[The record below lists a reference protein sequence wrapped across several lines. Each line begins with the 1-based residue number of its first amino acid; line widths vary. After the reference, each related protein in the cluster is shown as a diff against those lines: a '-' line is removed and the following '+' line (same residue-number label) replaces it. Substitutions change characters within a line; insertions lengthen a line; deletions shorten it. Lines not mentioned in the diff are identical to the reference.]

1 MASFSFISRAIDEY
15 LGKMNEAR
23 RQGDKEKARYFAG
36 IALGYLV
43 EAENVRGV
51 AEEYRTYYRERRV
64 KLEEIIRSMEIGG
77 VEERGVRKIS
87 PHGEERVAR
96 NVQTNTRFSDIAGLQ
111 YVKEL
116 LNCYVRYPIE
126 HPDVEQRYK
135 KELSNTRLVLLYGPP
150 GTGKTMF
157 ADALA
162 NELQMSVHRAKACEI
177 IDPYLGVSGQKIRNF
192 IEAVRTD
199 TSARILAFID
209 EFDALAP
216 RRTEDA
222 GGADGE
228 MKRLVNTILQEIDDL
243 GKSNRDRQIVFL
255 ATTNRPQ
262 DIDPAVLRGKRFDT
276 QIYVGLPD
284 RRAREYLIKEKHFG
298 GGIPPLA
305 PGLSLDGMVE
315 RLKGYSAAD
324 ISAICEKIGDEP
336 RFRHYHTGKA
346 QCVTEEDVNRVI
358 GAYRNSVTPD
368 MLREYYEYNP
378 SVGEEVFM
386 LD

>member
-1 MASFSFISRAIDEY
+1 MATFSLIRRAIDEY
-15 LGKMNEAR
+15 TEKMQEAR
-23 RQGDKEKARYFAG
+23 RRGDREKAAYFG
-36 IALGYLV
+36 RMALGYLV

-64 KLEEIIRSMEIGG
+64 KLEEILRSMETG
-77 VEERGVRKIS
+77 EEKRGVIPSQESTENR
-87 PHGEERVAR
+87 GG
-96 NVQTNTRFSDIAGLQ
+96 QTDTRFSDIAGLQ

-126 HPDVEQRYK
+126 HPDVERRYK
-135 KELSNTRLVLLYGPP
+135 KALSNTRLVLLYGPP

-177 IDPYLGVSGQKIRNF
+177 IDPYLGVSGQKIRRF
-192 IEAVRTD
+192 LDEVRND
-199 TSARILAFID
+199 GSSRILAFID

-216 RRTEDA
+216 RRTEEA

-324 ISAICEKIGDEP
+324 ISAICEKISDEP

-346 QCVTEEDVNRVI
+346 QCVTAEDIERIV
-358 GAYRNSVTPD
+358 GGYRNSVTEE

-378 SVGEEVFM
+378 SIGEAVFA